1 MPGSVTGSATRVQ
14 VKPLYTLS
22 NFSGPVPYDLVR
34 LAVDRENGE
43 ILILNPREKDIRV
56 FNGTGMEIYRTSPYM
71 DLGAP
76 VDLAVQADGNINLLV
91 MNGNKYTIYRCN
103 YRGEPVS
110 EVVLTGIPQELSDMR
125 PSRILWNNGLLYL
138 VDLDW
143 LKVAVFDNSGQF
155 TRGYMIDDIL
165 ELEGQQ
171 ANESSMF
178 GFTVDREGNLLFT
191 IPVNFSAYR
200 VSPDGEVASF
210 GDSGS
215 SPGQFSVV
223 SGIATDDRGN
233 IFLTDR
239 RRSVVM
245 VFSPDLKFLYEFGYR
260 GSRMGNLIVPDD
272 IVLDGT
278 GKVYVAQMRKRGVQV
293 YRVTLADGS
302 KSN

>member
-1 MPGSVTGSATRVQ
+1 MQ

-43 ILILNPREKDIRV
+43 VLILNPRDEDIRV
-56 FNGTGMEIYRTSPYM
+56 FNSTGMEIYRTSPYM

-76 VDLAVQADGNINLLV
+76 VDLAVEEDGTIDLLV
-91 MNGNKYTIYRCN
+91 MKGDSYTIHRCN

-110 EVVLTGIPQELSDMR
+110 EVVLKDIPENFSDMR
-125 PSRILWNNGLLYL
+125 PNRILWNNGLLYL

-143 LKVAVFDNSGQF
+143 LKVAVFDGSGRYM
-155 TRGYMIDDIL
+155 RGYMIEDIL
-165 ELEGQQ
+165 GLEGQQ
-171 ANESSMF
+171 ADESSMF

-191 IPVNFSAYR
+191 IPVSFSAYR

-210 GDSGS
+210 GEPGS

-223 SGIATDDRGN
+223 SGIAVDDRGN
-233 IFLTDR
+233 VFLTDR

-245 VFSPDLKFLYEFGYR
+245 VYSPELKFLYEFGYR
-260 GSRMGNLIVPDD
+260 GFGPGNLIIPDD
-272 IVLDGT
+272 IVLDQNN
-278 GKVYVAQMRKRGVQV
+278 KLYVAQMRKRGVKV